1 MEAEEKVSILE
12 CETKA
17 LTNFLVG
24 GDTKDPGAPIKAS
37 CTTNN
42 HIETKAP
49 ESQNFSGSS
58 DEGTNGITTSTSM
71 SPRLPTFYSNLT
83 PPKDEALYPSNSQS
97 YYQGYGHM
105 PYSAHSSQHT
115 PPTAQTPSPI
125 DITYNN
131 HNQIS
136 FNPQPHMPFHP
147 PPPLYPVYH
156 GYSYGSV
163 QPTFSP
169 VARSTSSQ
177 RSPSQSDNDPSV
189 HVGSEAEAQPTFQAP
204 IETRPSSI
212 LSHDSTYSEPKSVIS
227 PIETSFHEVA
237 LSHSINGGF
246 VKLDSLILCHG
257 NLSEYDQDADAARP
271 LFAADLRSAD
281 LFPCRGP
288 QYEDWRHAVLAKL
301 DQAGKP
307 DSLSP
312 APHHLVQHLARQFNT
327 RENAD
332 YCLRISHESH
342 RFEILEFFI
351 HSLLTDQSP
360 LLRNLRKSTTILE
373 NGLASLQIQTR
384 DRFITPQAIETT
396 LLYCYGKPINDFNGF
411 PEAIATSKSSV
422 ELSIL
427 WMKNALAVAA
437 AGHMFHLGAVISRG
451 LQVAST
457 ILNWGNIERA
467 LSFTLDGGLEP
478 VLEFDRILT
487 NTTASSSPF
496 GDAVAAV
503 ATPSPGTSE
512 NFEARPSIECEESS
526 DCPSRSYSPSA
537 NDFLRHC
544 LDFVVSEFP
553 LSWEL
558 DTTAKPLAEIDRL
571 PANEASRSPLT
582 KSRLSLI
589 QFGDHPS
596 EKERQCDADIALS
609 SLLLSVSFPLLVY
622 ILNRFDETLRT
633 RIMNPIINERE
644 RRRHKALKL
653 DSVSCDQRQLSGED
667 WAQLGWE
674 EFVDSE
680 NPGLSLQRKWVGFS
694 ESPGA

>member
-1 MEAEEKVSILE
+1 M
-12 CETKA
+12 
-17 LTNFLVG
+17 
-24 GDTKDPGAPIKAS
+24 KAS

-42 HIETKAP
+42 HIDIKAP
-49 ESQNFSGSS
+49 ESQNLSASG
-58 DEGTNGITTSTSM
+58 DEYTNGIAISTPM
-71 SPRLPTFYSNLT
+71 SPQLPTFYLNPT
-83 PPKDEALYPSNSQS
+83 PPKDEALHPSNFHS
-97 YYQGYGHM
+97 YYQGYGHI
-105 PYSAHSSQHT
+105 PFPAYSSQPN
-115 PPTAQTPSPI
+115 PPTDQTPSPV
-125 DITYNN
+125 DISYQN
-131 HNQIS
+131 HKQIS
-136 FNPQPHMPFHP
+136 FNPQPNAPFHP

-163 QPTFSP
+163 QPVFSP
-169 VARSTSSQ
+169 AAGSTSSQ

-189 HVGSEAEAQPTFQAP
+189 HAGSGVEAQPTFQAP

-227 PIETSFHEVA
+227 PVETSFHEVA
-237 LSHSINGGF
+237 LSRAINSGF

-257 NLSEYDQDADAARP
+257 TLSEYEQDAEAARP
-271 LFAADLRSAD
+271 LFTKADLRSAD
-281 LFPCRGP
+281 SFPCRGP
-288 QYEDWRHAVLAKL
+288 QYEAWRHAVLAKL
-301 DQAGKP
+301 DQGKP
-307 DSLSP
+307 DSPSA
-312 APHHLVQHLARQFNT
+312 APHHLVRHLARQFNT

-332 YCLRISHESH
+332 CCLRISHEGQ

-351 HSLLTDQSP
+351 HSLLIDQSP
-360 LLRNLRKSTTILE
+360 LLRNLRKSTTVLE

-411 PEAIATSKSSV
+411 PEAIASSKSSV
-422 ELSIL
+422 EVSVS

-437 AGHMFHLGAVISRG
+437 AGHLFHLGAVISRG

-478 VLEFDRILT
+478 VLDFDRILT
-487 NTTASSSPF
+487 NSTASFSPF
-496 GDAVAAV
+496 GDAVTAV
-503 ATPSPGTSE
+503 ATPSPGSSE
-512 NFEARPSIECEESS
+512 NFEARPSVECEESS

-596 EKERQCDADIALS
+596 EKERQGDADIALS

-633 RIMNPIINERE
+633 RIINPIVDERE
-644 RRRHKALKL
+644 RRRYKALKL
-653 DSVSCDQRQLSGED
+653 DSVSCGQRQMSGED

-680 NPGLSLQRKWVGFS
+680 GPGLSLQRKWVGFP
-694 ESPGA
+694 ERPGV

>member
-1 MEAEEKVSILE
+1 
-12 CETKA
+12 
-17 LTNFLVG
+17 
-24 GDTKDPGAPIKAS
+24 
-37 CTTNN
+37 
-42 HIETKAP
+42 
-49 ESQNFSGSS
+49 
-58 DEGTNGITTSTSM
+58 
-71 SPRLPTFYSNLT
+71 
-83 PPKDEALYPSNSQS
+83 
-97 YYQGYGHM
+97 M
-105 PYSAHSSQHT
+105 PYPAYSSQPT
-115 PPTAQTPSPI
+115 PPTEYMPSPV
-125 DITYNN
+125 DISYRN

-136 FNPQPHMPFHP
+136 FNPQPPMPFHP

-156 GYSYGSV
+156 GYSYGNV
-163 QPTFSP
+163 QPVFSP

-177 RSPSQSDNDPSV
+177 RSPSQSDNDHNV
-189 HVGSEAEAQPTFQAP
+189 HVGSGAEAQPTFHAP
-204 IETRPSSI
+204 METRPSSI

-237 LSHSINGGF
+237 LSHAINGGF
-246 VKLDSLILCHG
+246 VKLDSLALCNG
-257 NLSEYDQDADAARP
+257 NLSEYEQDAEAARP
-271 LFAADLRSAD
+271 LFTKADLRSAD

-288 QYEDWRHAVLAKL
+288 KYEAWRHAVLAKL
-301 DQAGKP
+301 DQEGNP
-307 DSLSP
+307 DSLSA
-312 APHHLVQHLARQFNT
+312 APHHLVRHLARQFNT

-332 YCLRISHESH
+332 CCLRISHEGQ

-351 HSLLTDQSP
+351 HSLLIDQSP
-360 LLRNLRKSTTILE
+360 LLRNLRKSTTALE
-373 NGLASLQIQTR
+373 NGLAILQIHTR

-411 PEAIATSKSSV
+411 PEAIAASKSSV
-422 ELSIL
+422 EVSIS

-437 AGHMFHLGAVISRG
+437 AGHLFHLGAVISRG

-457 ILNWGNIERA
+457 ILNWENIESA

-478 VLEFDRILT
+478 VLDFDLILT
-487 NTTASSSPF
+487 NNTASSSPF
-496 GDAVAAV
+496 GDAVTAV
-503 ATPSPGTSE
+503 ATPSPGSSE
-512 NFEARPSIECEESS
+512 NFEARPSMECEESS
-526 DCPSRSYSPSA
+526 ACPSRSYSPSA

-558 DTTAKPLAEIDRL
+558 DIRAKPLAEIDRL

-596 EKERQCDADIALS
+596 EKERQGDADIALS

-622 ILNRFDETLRT
+622 ILNRFDGSLRT
-633 RIMNPIINERE
+633 RIINPIVEERE
-644 RRRHKALKL
+644 RRRYKALKL
-653 DSVSCDQRQLSGED
+653 DSVSCGQRQLSGED

-680 NPGLSLQRKWVGFS
+680 NPGLSLQRKWVGFPERS
-694 ESPGA
+694 GA

>member
-1 MEAEEKVSILE
+1 M
-12 CETKA
+12 
-17 LTNFLVG
+17 
-24 GDTKDPGAPIKAS
+24 KAS
-37 CTTNN
+37 CTTQN
-42 HIETKAP
+42 HIEIKAP
-49 ESQNFSGSS
+49 ELQNFPASD
-58 DEGTNGITTSTSM
+58 DEGTNGIATSAST
-71 SPRLPTFYSNLT
+71 SPRLPTFYPNPT
-83 PPKDEALYPSNSQS
+83 PPKDEAPHPSNFHP

-105 PYSAHSSQHT
+105 PYPAYNSQPT
-115 PPTAQTPSPI
+115 PPTDQTPSPV
-125 DITYNN
+125 DISFQN

-136 FNPQPHMPFHP
+136 FNPQLNMPFHP

-163 QPTFSP
+163 QPVFSP
-169 VARSTSSQ
+169 VAGSTSSQ
-177 RSPSQSDNDPSV
+177 HSPSQSDNDPSV
-189 HVGSEAEAQPTFQAP
+189 HVGTQPTFRAP

-227 PIETSFHEVA
+227 PIETSFHDVA
-237 LSHSINGGF
+237 LSHAINGGF

-257 NLSEYDQDADAARP
+257 TLSEYDQDAEAARP
-271 LFAADLRSAD
+271 LFAKADLRSAD
-281 LFPCRGP
+281 LLPCREP
-288 QYEDWRHAVLAKL
+288 QYEAWRHAVLAKL
-301 DQAGKP
+301 NQEGKSN
-307 DSLSP
+307 SLNV
-312 APHHLVQHLARQFNT
+312 APHHLVRHLARQFNT

-332 YCLRISHESH
+332 CCLRISHEGK

-351 HSLLTDQSP
+351 HSLLIDQSP
-360 LLRNLRKSTTILE
+360 LLRDLRKSTMVLE
-373 NGLASLQIQTR
+373 NGLVSLQIQTR

-411 PEAIATSKSSV
+411 PEAIAPSKSSV
-422 ELSIL
+422 EVSIS

-437 AGHMFHLGAVISRG
+437 AGHLFHLGAVISRG

-478 VLEFDRILT
+478 VLDFDRILT

-496 GDAVAAV
+496 GDAVTAV
-503 ATPSPGTSE
+503 ATPSPGSSE
-512 NFEARPSIECEESS
+512 NFEARPSMEYEESS
-526 DCPSRSYSPSA
+526 EFPSRSYSPSA

-571 PANEASRSPLT
+571 PTSGANRSPLT

-596 EKERQCDADIALS
+596 EKERQANADMALS

-622 ILNRFDETLRT
+622 MLNRFDETLST
-633 RIMNPIINERE
+633 RIINPIVDERE
-644 RRRHKALKL
+644 RRRYKALKL
-653 DSVSCDQRQLSGED
+653 DSVSFGQRRMSGED

-680 NPGLSLQRKWVGFS
+680 GPRLSLQRKWVGFP
-694 ESPGA
+694 ERPEA

>member
-1 MEAEEKVSILE
+1 M
-12 CETKA
+12 
-17 LTNFLVG
+17 
-24 GDTKDPGAPIKAS
+24 KAS
-37 CTTNN
+37 CTTNI
-42 HIETKAP
+42 HIETMAP
-49 ESQNFSGSS
+49 ESQNLSANS
-58 DEGTNGITTSTSM
+58 DEGTNGGIATSTST
-71 SPRLPTFYSNLT
+71 SPRLPTFYPYPT
-83 PPKDEALYPSNSQS
+83 PPKDEALYPSNSHS

-105 PYSAHSSQHT
+105 PYPTYISQTT
-115 PPTAQTPSPI
+115 PPTDHSPSPV
-125 DITYNN
+125 DISYNN

-163 QPTFSP
+163 QPVFSP

-177 RSPSQSDNDPSV
+177 RSPSQSGNDPSV
-189 HVGSEAEAQPTFQAP
+189 YVGSGAEAQATFQAP

-227 PIETSFHEVA
+227 PIETSCHEVA
-237 LSHSINGGF
+237 LSHAINGGF

-257 NLSEYDQDADAARP
+257 TLPEYEQDADAARP
-271 LFAADLRSAD
+271 LFADDLRSPD

-288 QYEDWRHAVLAKL
+288 QYEAWRQAVLAKL
-301 DQAGKP
+301 DQGGKP
-307 DSLSP
+307 DSLSA
-312 APHHLVQHLARQFNT
+312 APHHLVRHLARQFNT

-332 YCLRISHESH
+332 CCLRISHEGY
-342 RFEILEFFI
+342 RFETLEFYI
-351 HSLLTDQSP
+351 HSLLIDQSP
-360 LLRNLRKSTTILE
+360 LLRNLRKSTTVLE

-411 PEAIATSKSSV
+411 PEAIAPSKSSV
-422 ELSIL
+422 EVSIS

-437 AGHMFHLGAVISRG
+437 AGHLFQLGAVISRG

-457 ILNWGNIERA
+457 ILNWGNIEKA

-478 VLEFDRILT
+478 VLDFDRILT

-496 GDAVAAV
+496 GDAVTAV
-503 ATPSPGTSE
+503 ATPSPGSSE
-512 NFEARPSIECEESS
+512 NFEARPDLECEESS

-609 SLLLSVSFPLLVY
+609 SLLLSVSFPLLLY

-633 RIMNPIINERE
+633 RIMNPIIDERE

-653 DSVSCDQRQLSGED
+653 DSVSCGQGQMSGEE

-680 NPGLSLQRKWVGFS
+680 HPGLSLQRKWVGLS
-694 ESPGA
+694 ERPGS

>member
-1 MEAEEKVSILE
+1 M
-12 CETKA
+12 
-17 LTNFLVG
+17 
-24 GDTKDPGAPIKAS
+24 KAS

-42 HIETKAP
+42 HIDTIAP
-49 ESQNFSGSS
+49 ESQNPSANS
-58 DEGTNGITTSTSM
+58 DEGINGIVTSAST
-71 SPRLPTFYSNLT
+71 SPRLPTFYPYPT
-83 PPKDEALYPSNSQS
+83 PPKDEALYPSNSHS
-97 YYQGYGHM
+97 YYQGYGHI
-105 PYSAHSSQHT
+105 PYPAYTSQAT
-115 PPTAQTPSPI
+115 PPTDQSPSPV
-125 DITYNN
+125 DISYNN
-131 HNQIS
+131 HNQLS
-136 FNPQPHMPFHP
+136 FIPQPHMPFHP

-156 GYSYGSV
+156 GYSYGSA
-163 QPTFSP
+163 QPVFSP
-169 VARSTSSQ
+169 VTRSTSSQ
-177 RSPSQSDNDPSV
+177 RSPSQSGNDPNV
-189 HVGSEAEAQPTFQAP
+189 HVGSGAEAQPTFQAP

-227 PIETSFHEVA
+227 PIETSCHEVA
-237 LSHSINGGF
+237 LSHATHGGF
-246 VKLDSLILCHG
+246 VKLDSLVLCHG
-257 NLSEYDQDADAARP
+257 TLPEYEQDADVARP
-271 LFAADLRSAD
+271 LFAADPRSAD

-288 QYEDWRHAVLAKL
+288 QYEAWRQAVLAKL
-301 DQAGKP
+301 DRGGKP
-307 DSLSP
+307 DSLSA
-312 APHHLVQHLARQFNT
+312 APHHLVRHLTRQFNT

-332 YCLRISHESH
+332 CCLRISHEGH
-342 RFEILEFFI
+342 RFEILEFYI
-351 HSLLTDQSP
+351 HSLLIDQSP
-360 LLRNLRKSTTILE
+360 LLKNLRKSAMVLE

-384 DRFITPQAIETT
+384 DRFITPEAIETT

-411 PEAIATSKSSV
+411 PEAIAPSKSSV
-422 ELSIL
+422 EVSIS

-437 AGHMFHLGAVISRG
+437 AGHLFQLGAVISRG

-478 VLEFDRILT
+478 VLDFDRILT

-496 GDAVAAV
+496 GDAVTAV
-503 ATPSPGTSE
+503 ATPSPGSSE
-512 NFEARPSIECEESS
+512 NFEARPNIECEESS

-582 KSRLSLI
+582 NSRLSLI

-609 SLLLSVSFPLLVY
+609 SLLLSVSFPLLLY

-633 RIMNPIINERE
+633 RIINPIVDERE

-653 DSVSCDQRQLSGED
+653 DFVPYGQGQMSGEE
-667 WAQLGWE
+667 WTQLGWE
-674 EFVDSE
+674 EFVDSK
-680 NPGLSLQRKWVGFS
+680 NPGLSLQRKWVGLS
-694 ESPGA
+694 ERPGS